1 MDRGAWWAAV
11 CGVTTVVLNLVT
23 KPPPSFGVFVVIVCS
38 LLPYEINMTT
48 VKTMR

>member
-11 CGVTTVVLNLVT
+11 CGITTVGLNLVT
-23 KPPPSFGVFVVIVCS
+23 KPPPSFRVFVVIVCS
-38 LLPYEINMTT
+38 LLPYGINMTT